1 MSKEATIA
9 ILLVLL
15 SIGNVMQNIVI
26 HNMRKTIAKQI
37 EISEKQAELSQMM
50 IDSMASMAKLKGV
63 QP

>member
-1 MSKEATIA
+1 MSKDATIA
-9 ILLVLL
+9 ILLALLCIGYVL
-15 SIGNVMQNIVI
+15 QNIVI
-26 HNMRKTIAKQI
+26 HNMRKNIAKQI